1 MIVARDCGPG
11 DLGAN
16 HHRVDGVP
24 VHPTVKMTGRASLRI
39 GYGR

>member
-1 MIVARDCGPG
+1 MIAACVCGPD

-16 HHRVDGVP
+16 HYRVDGVP
-24 VHPTVKMTGRASLRI
+24 VHPTVKTTGRASLRI